1 MTASNPSVSTQSVPS
16 AGAVIKVRTC
26 GKGPI
31 LVLVPSLARPASD
44 FDAFLQTLAGAGYR
58 AVAVSLRGIEGS
70 TGSYAGGSL
79 RTMAA
84 DVAAVIDSLGTTPV
98 HVIGH
103 ALGNGVVRCVATD
116 FPDKVKSVTL
126 LAAGGRISGK
136 PEAMQAFAR
145 ALKKPLTDA
154 EWVRAMH
161 DSGFFARKSD
171 PMVWRK
177 DWWLDVA
184 DDHRT
189 AFNATPAEHW
199 WAAGGKPL
207 FIVQG
212 LEDGVAPPDNGWA
225 MQREFGARVT
235 LVDLP
240 DAGHALLPEQPA
252 ALATAVIG
260 FLNGMEAR

>member
-1 MTASNPSVSTQSVPS
+1 
-16 AGAVIKVRTC
+16 VRAC
-26 GKGPI
+26 GQGPT

-70 TGSYAGGSL
+70 TGSYAGGSV
-79 RTMAA
+79 RAMAA
-84 DVAAVIDSLGTTPV
+84 DVAAVIDSAVIDSQSHGGNAPV
-98 HVIGH
+98 HIIGH

-126 LAAGGRISGK
+126 LAAGGRIPGK

-145 ALKKPLTDA
+145 ALKKPLSDA

-171 PMVWRK
+171 PMLWRS

-184 DDHRT
+184 DEHRT
-189 AFNATPAEHW
+189 AFTATPSEHW

-207 FIVQG
+207 LIVQG

-252 ALATAVIG
+252 ALAAAVIG
-260 FLNGMEAR
+260 FLNRMEGR